1 MLRRGSVQH
10 LASRVNG
17 RLHEGRTAWD
27 AFEALFPA
35 VTASGIP
42 KQAGIEAIG
51 RFERTARGWYS
62 GCMLVVDSQ
71 GALDAA
77 LVLRSIYQRE
87 GESWLQAGAG
97 IVGQSRPAR
106 ELEETNEKLAC
117 ILKYVVLKPAAIGEP
132 LEGVR

>member
-1 MLRRGSVQH
+1 MAACMKAVPPGMPSKRCFRGHRIRYPETGWHRSHRPLRAHGQGLVQ
-10 LASRVNG
+10 
-17 RLHEGRTAWD
+17 RLH
-27 AFEALFPA
+27 
-35 VTASGIP
+35 
-42 KQAGIEAIG
+42 AGG
-51 RFERTARGWYS
+51 GQS
-62 GCMLVVDSQ
+62 